1 MLYTPPRHPPDQP
14 DSTAK
19 TSELYKALF
28 VTSPRT
34 TVAGAADVFG
44 TGPIRTSL
52 QAEQRV
58 RVSAHHSGIVVGV
71 PLTSSGIAA
80 AAAAASADRA
90 TKGSRQRDPRTTPVA
105 RRGPYHPATLRRTAS
120 DKAAAARFD
129 AWRDDIKR
137 RLAQRYGQ
145 TIHALEQQL
154 KASRANDEDNKTRI
168 ATLVESNAELR
179 DYATKAGKIQARAV
193 TAQNQLAQD
202 ARVSERAV
210 AVCVRRIKTASLN
223 ARTWLTRHIKDTADQ
238 QAQRVNKF
246 YDDVDKAVDTL
257 AGDYKVSITSPPPPE
272 KKTKVKFEGSQ

>member
-1 MLYTPPRHPPDQP
+1 MLFPPHDTPPDQP
-14 DSTAK
+14 DPTAK
-19 TSELYKALF
+19 TSVPYKALF

-52 QAEQRV
+52 QAKQRV

-90 TKGSRQRDPRTTPVA
+90 SKDTRSRDPRTTPT
-105 RRGPYHPATLRRTAS
+105 RRGPYYPATLRRTAS

-145 TIHALEQQL
+145 QINTLESQL
-154 KASRANDEDNKTRI
+154 KASKANDVDNKARI
-168 ATLVESNAELR
+168 ASLVESNAELR

-202 ARVSERAV
+202 ARDSERAV
-210 AVCVRRIKTASLN
+210 VVCVRRIKTATLN
-223 ARTWLTRHIKDTADQ
+223 ARTWLTRHIKDTSDQ
-238 QAQRVNKF
+238 QTVRVNKY
-246 YDDVDKAVDTL
+246 YDDVDKAIDTL

-272 KKTKVKFEGSQ
+272 KKSRVKAEGSL